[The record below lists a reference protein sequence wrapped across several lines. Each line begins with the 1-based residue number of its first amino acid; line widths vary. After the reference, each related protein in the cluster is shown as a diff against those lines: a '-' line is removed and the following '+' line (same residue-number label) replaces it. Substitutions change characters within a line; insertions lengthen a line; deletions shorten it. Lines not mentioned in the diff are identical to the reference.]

1 VTVAYSRGQT
11 TDALLAALRGVFG
24 STKVYDMIV
33 PGTVGKMYVLVMPI
47 DGGSTAGPGL
57 DDPDAQIAVTYQID
71 CIADMRQAVQY
82 LQDKLYGAMLGR
94 TDGVLDMPIEIP
106 AGRRVADRVI
116 DSAPGGVTT
125 SGTPPQVLFVT
136 QDRFTL
142 WITPS
147 S

>member
-11 TDALLAALRGVFG
+11 TDALLSALRTAFG
-24 STKVYDMIV
+24 STKVYDMLV
-33 PGTVGKMYVLVMPI
+33 PGDASSPYLLVMPV
-47 DGGSTAGPGL
+47 DGGSTTGPGL
-57 DDPDAQIAVTYQID
+57 VDPDATIAVTYQVD
-71 CIADMRQAVQY
+71 CIGRKRQEAQY
-82 LQDKLYGAMLGR
+82 LQDKLYAAMLGR
-94 TDGVLDMPIEIP
+94 TDGVLDMPVEIP
-106 AGRRVADRVI
+106 AGRRVADRMM

-125 SGTPPQVLFVT
+125 SGTSPQVLFVT